1 MGGRRPPNTHTRVL
15 PLVCP
20 DSKSQHCA
28 ATEVRACKGGGGG
41 GSLAPPGLKILDKN
55 ANPEGKERTKK
66 ESVHHARLRL
76 RTHHPSCTDC
86 IPAEAERRGEE
97 SWGVGGA
104 GRGED
109 RIAAK
114 NGSDTSAGER
124 GPRGREALAGE
135 GLRPAEPNKASTS
148 TPQLPGGGGGGQS
161 QQHPLPVP
169 PTLSGRWKTKVRS
182 GSEECR
188 VEALRSQQRF
198 CLGVLLRTSTSF
210 PFPGVLAIPTRDPR
224 VANPAW
230 VATAAP
236 WEPGPGAPP
245 WTPTWGW

>member
-55 ANPEGKERTKK
+55 ANPEGKESTKK

-97 SWGVGGA
+97 SWGVGGGGE
-104 GRGED
+104 GRGPD
-109 RIAAK
+109 RSEEWQRHLGGRARAA
-114 NGSDTSAGER
+114 GAG
-124 GPRGREALAGE
+124 GA
-135 GLRPAEPNKASTS
+135 
-148 TPQLPGGGGGGQS
+148 GGGGAPAGGAEQSLNFYSEAPRRWGGGQS

-188 VEALRSQQRF
+188 VEALRSQ
-198 CLGVLLRTSTSF
+198 
-210 PFPGVLAIPTRDPR
+210 
-224 VANPAW
+224 
-230 VATAAP
+230 
-236 WEPGPGAPP
+236 
-245 WTPTWGW
+245 

>member
-97 SWGVGGA
+97 SWGVGGGGEGRGPDRSEEWQRHLGGASA
-104 GRGED
+104 GRGGG
-109 RIAAK
+109 R
-114 NGSDTSAGER
+114 R
-124 GPRGREALAGE
+124 WRGRGS
-135 GLRPAEPNKASTS
+135 GRRSRTK
-148 TPQLPGGGGGGQS
+148 PQLLLRSSPEVGGGQS

-169 PTLSGRWKTKVRS
+169 PILSGRWKTKVRS

-188 VEALRSQQRF
+188 VEALRSQ
-198 CLGVLLRTSTSF
+198 
-210 PFPGVLAIPTRDPR
+210 
-224 VANPAW
+224 
-230 VATAAP
+230 
-236 WEPGPGAPP
+236 
-245 WTPTWGW
+245 